1 MAKRINERE
10 ALFIAY
16 YQSPGETFQNA
27 SKSALKAGY
36 SPKSSP
42 TIGSQLLRKPKIKE
56 AIQKH
61 LNAKREAI
69 TKEDYIDTAMNDY
82 KALELTEAN
91 KPRFLDIAGKALGY
105 IGVNAENQ
113 RPNQTLN
120 INLLHGQDKDTL
132 LANVR
137 RLLSH
142 QDSQP

>member
-16 YQSPGETFQNA
+16 YQSPGETYLNA
-27 SKSALKAGY
+27 TQSALKAGY
-36 SPKSSP
+36 SPKSSAK
-42 TIGSQLLRKPKIKE
+42 IGSQLMHKPKIKT
-56 AIQKH
+56 AIELQLSK
-61 LNAKREAI
+61 KREDI
-69 TKEDYIDTAMNDY
+69 SKESFIDMAVSDYR
-82 KALELTEAN
+82 KLEVTEAN

-105 IGVNAENQ
+105 IGAGQQDN

-120 INLLHGQDKDTL
+120 ITLLPGQDKDTL

-142 QDSQP
+142 QDNA